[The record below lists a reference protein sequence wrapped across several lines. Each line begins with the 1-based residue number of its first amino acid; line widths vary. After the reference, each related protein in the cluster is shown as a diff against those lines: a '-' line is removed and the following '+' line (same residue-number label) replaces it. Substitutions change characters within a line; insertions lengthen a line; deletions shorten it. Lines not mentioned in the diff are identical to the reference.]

1 MLKIFV
7 VYAVSGSKTDVN
19 LHIVIRS
26 IARLI
31 KRTDVAVLC
40 LSAIAG
46 NYGPGG
52 SGGSGGYGGR
62 SRY

>member
-1 MLKIFV
+1 MQSLGAKGILIFIKNFK
-7 VYAVSGSKTDVN
+7 STDV
-19 LHIVIRS
+19 LIVVCFSTI
-26 IARLI
+26 
-31 KRTDVAVLC
+31 T
-40 LSAIAG
+40 G

>member
-1 MLKIFV
+1 MGNQTKFTF
-7 VYAVSGSKTDVN
+7 SC
-19 LHIVIRS
+19 
-26 IARLI
+26 
-31 KRTDVAVLC
+31 C
-40 LSAIAG
+40 LTILG

>member
-1 MLKIFV
+1 MSSYKIASGLLWKLEISLLSI
-7 VYAVSGSKTDVN
+7 AVSII
-19 LHIVIRS
+19 L
-26 IARLI
+26 
-31 KRTDVAVLC
+31 
-40 LSAIAG
+40 G